1 MGALT
6 EAVANPAELGEAFKR
21 AQASDTTSVIVMN
34 VDAYEGWTTE
44 GHTWWEVGTPHVTTH
59 DKVAEKHAEIEASR
73 AKQRK
78 GV

>member
-1 MGALT
+1 MGAHAVFADTPDQLT
-6 EAVANPAELGEAFKR
+6 GAFK
-21 AQASDTTSVIVMN
+21 AAKASDKTSVIVMN

-44 GHTWWEVGTPHVTTH
+44 GHTWWEVGTPHVT
-59 DKVAEKHAEIEASR
+59 DNPKVRDAHLEWEASR